1 MGGGRKGELIEDRRE
16 RERDGGRERRDGG
29 RETGMQRER
38 ERERSGGGMNAQ
50 TNQFQ
55 RLNSDTYHN
64 CISSISYPLTLCKAR
79 AMQTL

>member
-1 MGGGRKGELIEDRRE
+1 MLLTGEGRKGELIEDRRE
-16 RERDGGRERRDGG
+16 RDRERERDRNAERE
-29 RETGMQRER
+29 RER

-64 CISSISYPLTLCKAR
+64 CISSISYPVTLCKAR
-79 AMQTL
+79 AMQTF